1 MAQKQL
7 AYDDATYL
15 AIQGCP
21 TGQINGSAGQS
32 TKFAAFL
39 DMKIKSVTLRST
51 TAGTSADV
59 INIVA
64 VSGTTTTTTAY
75 GTATSTSA
83 NLGQNF
89 TPALP
94 ASQVSV
100 SQGDLWYVQK
110 GTDATATY
118 VGMVEYTVNPS
129 ANPTL

>member
-1 MAQKQL
+1 MTQKQI
-7 AYDDATYL
+7 AYDNATY
-15 AIQGCP
+15 ITVQGVQ

-32 TKFAAFL
+32 TKFVAFL
-39 DMKIKSVTLRST
+39 DMKIKAIALRAL

-59 INIVA
+59 VNIVQ

-75 GTATSTSA
+75 GTIGSGAATTGTSI
-83 NLGQNF
+83 

-94 ASQVSV
+94 ASQVNL

-118 VGMVEYTVNPS
+118 AGAVELVINPS

>member
-7 AYDDATYL
+7 AYDNVTYV
-15 AIQGCP
+15 AVKGMP
-21 TGQINGSAGQS
+21 TGQMNGSAGTS

-39 DMKIKSVTLRST
+39 DMKIKAVTLRAT

-59 INIVA
+59 VSIVK
-64 VSGTTTTTTAY
+64 VTGTTTTTTAY
-75 GTATSTSA
+75 GTIGSGGATTGTSI
-83 NLGQNF
+83 
-89 TPALP
+89 TPSSP
-94 ASQVSV
+94 ASQVDL

-118 VGMVEYTVNPS
+118 VGMVEYVINPS

>member
-1 MAQKQL
+1 MAQKQQ
-7 AYDDATYL
+7 AYDHPMYL
-15 AIQGCP
+15 AVLP
-21 TGQINGSAGQS
+21 VATGQVNGNAGTS

-39 DMKIKSVTLRST
+39 DMKIKSIALRAT

-59 INIVA
+59 VNIVQ

-75 GTATSTSA
+75 GTIGSGAATSGVS
-83 NLGQNF
+83 L
-89 TPALP
+89 TPATA

-118 VGMVEYTVNPS
+118 VGMVEAVINPS
-129 ANPTL
+129 ANPTI

>member
-1 MAQKQL
+1 MATKQQ
-7 AYDDATYL
+7 AYDHPLYQAVGST
-15 AIQGCP
+15 P
-21 TGQINGSAGQS
+21 TGQMNGSAGTS

-39 DMKIKSVTLRST
+39 DMKIKSITLRAT

-59 INIVA
+59 VSLVN

-75 GTATSTSA
+75 GTIGSGAATTGVNLTPSA
-83 NLGQNF
+83 A
-89 TPALP
+89 T
-94 ASQVSV
+94 SQVSL

-118 VGMVEYTVNPS
+118 VGAVEYVINPS